1 MDKGL
6 MHLYWGDGKGKTTA
20 AMGLALRALGQGFRV
35 TVVQFLKSGT
45 SGELDGLRR
54 LGATVCSGKAG
65 THFVSKMTLE
75 ERAEN
80 RALCSSF
87 LQKASEY
94 PADLLILDEA
104 CGAWEYDMVDRE
116 LLRRAVEHRPAG
128 QEVVLT
134 GRHPADWM
142 FAAAD
147 YSTEM
152 RCHRH
157 PYQQGIGARKGVE
170 F

>member
-20 AMGLALRALGQGFRV
+20 AMGLALRALGQGFKV

-45 SGELDGLRR
+45 SGELESLRR
-54 LGATVCSGKAG
+54 LGATVYSGKKG
-65 THFVSKMTLE
+65 NHFFSKMSPE
-75 ERAEN
+75 EQREN
-80 RALCSSF
+80 RKLYSSF
-87 LQKASEY
+87 LSEILENTG
-94 PADLLILDEA
+94 DLLILDEA
-104 CGAWEYDMVDRE
+104 CGVWEYDLVDRD
-116 LLRRAVEHRPAG
+116 LLRRTVEGRPAG
-128 QEVVLT
+128 LEVVLT

-142 FAAAD
+142 LEQAD
-147 YSTEM
+147 YITEM

-157 PYQQGIGARKGVE
+157 PYQQGIVARKGVE

>member
-1 MDKGL
+1 MNKGL

-20 AMGLALRALGQGFRV
+20 AMGLAVRALGQGLRV

-45 SGELDGLRR
+45 SGELESLRR
-54 LGATVCSGKAG
+54 LGATVYSGKIG
-65 THFVSKMTLE
+65 NHFFSKMSPE
-75 ERAEN
+75 EQSKN
-80 RALCSSF
+80 WKLYSSF
-87 LQKASEY
+87 LNELLESSS
-94 PADLLILDEA
+94 DLLVLDEA
-104 CGAWEYDMVDRE
+104 CSAWEYDLVDRD
-116 LLRRAVEHRPAG
+116 LLRRVVERRPGG

-142 FAAAD
+142 LEQAN
-147 YSTEM
+147 YITEM

-157 PYQQGIGARKGVE
+157 PYEQGITARKGVE

>member
-1 MDKGL
+1 
-6 MHLYWGDGKGKTTA
+6 
-20 AMGLALRALGQGFRV
+20 MGLAARALGQNLRV

-45 SGELDGLRR
+45 SGELESLRT
-54 LGATVCSGKAG
+54 LGATVYSGKVG
-65 THFVSKMTLE
+65 HHFFSKMSPE

-80 RALCSSF
+80 RKLYSSF
-87 LQKASEY
+87 LIEELEN
-94 PADLLILDEA
+94 PGDLLILDEA
-104 CGAWEYDMVDRE
+104 CGAWEYDMVDRD
-116 LLRRAVEHRPAG
+116 LLRRVVECRPAG

-142 FAAAD
+142 FEAAD

-157 PYQQGIGARKGVE
+157 PYEQGIAARRGVE

>member
-20 AMGLALRALGQGFRV
+20 AMGLAVRALGQGLRV

-45 SGELDGLRR
+45 SGELESLRR
-54 LGATVCSGKAG
+54 LGATVYSGKVG
-65 THFVSKMTLE
+65 NHFFSKMSPE
-75 ERAEN
+75 ERMQN
-80 RALCSSF
+80 RELYSSF
-87 LQKASEY
+87 LTEELEN
-94 PADLLILDEA
+94 PGDLLILDEA
-104 CGAWEYDMVDRE
+104 CGAWEYDMVDRD
-116 LLRRAVEHRPAG
+116 LLRRVVEKRPAG

-142 FAAAD
+142 FEAAD

-157 PYQQGIGARKGVE
+157 PYEKGVTARKGVE

>member
-20 AMGLALRALGQGFRV
+20 AMGLAVRALGQGFKV

-45 SGELDGLRR
+45 SGELESLRT
-54 LGATVCSGKAG
+54 LGATVYSGKMG
-65 THFVSKMTLE
+65 NHFFSKMSPE
-75 ERAEN
+75 EQSEN
-80 RALCSSF
+80 RKLYLSF
-87 LQKASEY
+87 LNKIMESTS
-94 PADLLILDEA
+94 DLLIMDEA
-104 CGAWEYDMVDRE
+104 CGAWEYDLVDRD
-116 LLRRAVEHRPAG
+116 LLRRVVECRPAG
-128 QEVVLT
+128 QEMVLT

-142 FAAAD
+142 IDQAD
-147 YSTEM
+147 YITEM

-157 PYQQGIGARKGVE
+157 PYEQGIVARKGVE

>member
-20 AMGLALRALGQGFRV
+20 AMGLAVRALGQGLRV
-35 TVVQFLKSGT
+35 TLVQFLKSGT
-45 SGELDGLRR
+45 SGELESLRR
-54 LGATVCSGKAG
+54 LGATVYSGKVG
-65 THFVSKMTLE
+65 NHFFSKMSME
-75 ERAEN
+75 ERTEN
-80 RALCSSF
+80 RKLYSSF
-87 LQKASEY
+87 LTEELEN
-94 PADLLILDEA
+94 PGDLLILDEA
-104 CGAWEYDMVDRE
+104 CGAWEYDMVDRD
-116 LLRRAVEHRPAG
+116 LLRRAVEHCPAG

-142 FAAAD
+142 FEAAD

-157 PYQQGIGARKGVE
+157 PYEKGVTARKGVE

>member
-6 MHLYWGDGKGKTTA
+6 MHLYWGEGKGKTTA
-20 AMGLALRALGQGFRV
+20 AMGLAVRALGQGLRV

-45 SGELDGLRR
+45 SGELESLRR
-54 LGATVCSGKAG
+54 LGATVYSGKVG
-65 THFVSKMTLE
+65 NHFFSRMSPE
-75 ERAEN
+75 ERMQN
-80 RALCSSF
+80 RKLYSSF
-87 LQKASEY
+87 LTEELGN
-94 PADLLILDEA
+94 PGDLLILDEA
-104 CGAWEYDMVDRE
+104 CGAWEYDIVDRD
-116 LLRRAVEHRPAG
+116 LLRRVVEKRPPG

-142 FAAAD
+142 FEAAD

-157 PYQQGIGARKGVE
+157 PYEQGIAARKGVE

>member
-20 AMGLALRALGQGFRV
+20 AMGLAVRALGQGFKV

-45 SGELDGLRR
+45 SGELESLRT
-54 LGATVCSGKAG
+54 LGATVYSGKIG
-65 THFVSKMTLE
+65 NHFFSKMSPE
-75 ERAEN
+75 EQNEN
-80 RALCSSF
+80 RKLYLSF
-87 LQKASEY
+87 LNKIMESSY
-94 PADLLILDEA
+94 DLLIMDEA
-104 CGAWEYDMVDRE
+104 CGAWEYDLVDRD
-116 LLRRAVEHRPAG
+116 LLRRVVECRPAG
-128 QEVVLT
+128 QEMVLT

-142 FAAAD
+142 IDQAD
-147 YSTEM
+147 YITEM

-157 PYQQGIGARKGVE
+157 PYEQGIVARKGVD

>member
-20 AMGLALRALGQGFRV
+20 AMGLAVRALGQGLRV

-45 SGELDGLRR
+45 SGELESLRR
-54 LGATVCSGKAG
+54 LGATVYSGKVG
-65 THFVSKMTLE
+65 NHFFSKMSPE
-75 ERAEN
+75 ERMRN
-80 RALCSSF
+80 RELYSSF
-87 LQKASEY
+87 LTEELEN
-94 PADLLILDEA
+94 PGDLLILDEA
-104 CGAWEYDMVDRE
+104 CGAWEYDMVDRD
-116 LLRRAVEHRPAG
+116 LLRRVVEHRPAG

-142 FAAAD
+142 FEAAD

-157 PYQQGIGARKGVE
+157 PYEKGVTARKGVE

>member
-20 AMGLALRALGQGFRV
+20 AMGLALRALGQGFKV

-45 SGELDGLRR
+45 SGELESLRT
-54 LGATVCSGKAG
+54 LGATVYSGKIG
-65 THFVSKMTLE
+65 NHFFSKMSPE
-75 ERAEN
+75 EQREN
-80 RALCSSF
+80 RKLYSAF
-87 LQKASEY
+87 LNKILENTG
-94 PADLLILDEA
+94 DLLILDEA
-104 CGAWEYDMVDRE
+104 CGVWEYDLVDRD
-116 LLRRAVEHRPAG
+116 LLRRTVEGRPAG
-128 QEVVLT
+128 LEVVLT

-142 FAAAD
+142 LEQAD
-147 YSTEM
+147 YITEM

-157 PYQQGIGARKGVE
+157 PYEQGIVARKGVE

>member
-20 AMGLALRALGQGFRV
+20 AMGLAVRALGQGLRV

-45 SGELDGLRR
+45 SGELFSRMSPEQR
-54 LGATVCSGKAG
+54 
-65 THFVSKMTLE
+65 MQ
-75 ERAEN
+75 N
-80 RALCSSF
+80 RELYSSF
-87 LQKASEY
+87 LTEEMENSG
-94 PADLLILDEA
+94 DLLILDEA
-104 CGAWEYDMVDRE
+104 CGAWEYDIVDRD
-116 LLRRAVEHRPAG
+116 LLRRVVEKRPPG

-142 FAAAD
+142 FEAAD

-157 PYQQGIGARKGVE
+157 PYEQGIAARKGVE